1 MTWTWTKL
9 SLAFECAEF
18 RPVFGYFS
26 PSSTTEKWS
35 LEQMRGLR
43 SRAAPAG
50 CRRWAPATV
59 MEIQW
64 PVVSLSDRRE
74 SLRPSLLLEAGG
86 TGGIQYSV
94 RIESSFQKSREFIW
108 TYLNVVLQLD
118 LVSGESLV
126 TFRGLAERQTPA
138 KESSEET
145 QLEEKIIPK
154 WLWNGSK
161 EGREKQ
167 MEVCV

>member
-1 MTWTWTKL
+1 
-9 SLAFECAEF
+9 
-18 RPVFGYFS
+18 
-26 PSSTTEKWS
+26 
-35 LEQMRGLR
+35 
-43 SRAAPAG
+43 
-50 CRRWAPATV
+50 
-59 MEIQW
+59 
-64 PVVSLSDRRE
+64 VVSLSDRRE

-154 WLWNGSK
+154 WL
-161 EGREKQ
+161 
-167 MEVCV
+167 